1 MAQHPQPSLRVAID
15 LEMTGSNSEEDEI
28 IEIGA
33 VRFNGHT
40 QDGEPFHFFIRD
52 TRPVPYPVRRL
63 TGIREDELRSARA
76 LPLDEALRRLAEY
89 IGDAPLVG
97 HNIATDVAFL
107 RAAGLTL
114 RNPLLDTYDLA
125 ITLIPDLKTYGL
137 EAIATHLGVGATR
150 YHRAVDDAQT
160 TRRVFLLLLARL
172 QALDPQTRDELARL
186 PHSAPWTVSALLE
199 AAPSRVNGATAPS
212 DLGDL
217 AARLA
222 EQRDISAGV
231 YQFDG
236 IGQTP
241 TPPFATSDEMA
252 AVAGQMAPL
261 VRPAVA
267 ERAHRL
273 LVEGGALML
282 DLDNDQTDLVSLL
295 APAARWAVDTGG
307 RVVISAPTAAI
318 MSRLAREITPHAF
331 AAAGVSRS
339 RISVAEL
346 GERESYL
353 CLRRWFG
360 GATVADG
367 VEVAPGV
374 TRGLGR
380 LTIWLKSAQRG
391 ARVDLS
397 LPRQEE
403 YAWERARAGIEVR
416 DSAQSCPYD
425 ATGYCFLTA
434 AQNAANAARIVV
446 TTHKALAAAL
456 LGRDDLLPRTTRVI
470 ALDPHALEE
479 ALREA
484 RTHALRYTF
493 VSAVLS
499 DLATTTD
506 EGQPAG
512 LLHWAWRALCPTDP
526 ARGQA
531 WAEMVSNA
539 QRSAESFFAA
549 LHVFGHVIEPNLEQ
563 RTAPVDDEARYG
575 SAWRRVA
582 DEWSALRSALD
593 GVINLLR
600 VIATDAKAQSP
611 RATAELG
618 NTAVELLFAARQLEA
633 AREAGEELL
642 APATRGLVTW
652 IERPDISGEGATTPR
667 GLKIS
672 GGPVQ
677 CDTDLLGVYPAYGDA
692 VRPLTANG
700 NGLLLA
706 GPGLAAGGDFE
717 FPRVLFGMPTEA
729 RAANF
734 GRDRAEQTLLCLPT
748 DVPAPNRDHYQERLN
763 QTLIRLALE
772 LEGRLV
778 VYFASRNSLR
788 EGAQGIRKTLE
799 RNGILVLA
807 QGIDGAPH
815 NIWRTFNRERRVVLL
830 GGGGYWKSDIET
842 TRRSYCIVIPRL
854 PIPAES
860 DPVHKARGE
869 RWDDHH
875 GRYFMPA
882 AAQRMRIALSR
893 LAWSH
898 EERNA
903 ILLFDRRAH
912 TGDDGHAALA
922 TLPRCRELRAPV
934 DEITREIS
942 DWISPA

>member
-1 MAQHPQPSLRVAID
+1 
-15 LEMTGSNSEEDEI
+15 
-28 IEIGA
+28 
-33 VRFNGHT
+33 
-40 QDGEPFHFFIRD
+40 
-52 TRPVPYPVRRL
+52 
-63 TGIREDELRSARA
+63 
-76 LPLDEALRRLAEY
+76 
-89 IGDAPLVG
+89 
-97 HNIATDVAFL
+97 
-107 RAAGLTL
+107 
-114 RNPLLDTYDLA
+114 
-125 ITLIPDLKTYGL
+125 
-137 EAIATHLGVGATR
+137 
-150 YHRAVDDAQT
+150 
-160 TRRVFLLLLARL
+160 
-172 QALDPQTRDELARL
+172 
-186 PHSAPWTVSALLE
+186 
-199 AAPSRVNGATAPS
+199 
-212 DLGDL
+212 
-217 AARLA
+217 
-222 EQRDISAGV
+222 
-231 YQFDG
+231 
-236 IGQTP
+236 
-241 TPPFATSDEMA
+241 
-252 AVAGQMAPL
+252 
-261 VRPAVA
+261 
-267 ERAHRL
+267 
-273 LVEGGALML
+273 
-282 DLDNDQTDLVSLL
+282 
-295 APAARWAVDTGG
+295 
-307 RVVISAPTAAI
+307 
-318 MSRLAREITPHAF
+318 
-331 AAAGVSRS
+331 
-339 RISVAEL
+339 
-346 GERESYL
+346 
-353 CLRRWFG
+353 
-360 GATVADG
+360 
-367 VEVAPGV
+367 
-374 TRGLGR
+374 
-380 LTIWLKSAQRG
+380 
-391 ARVDLS
+391 LS

-531 WAEMVSNA
+531 WAEMVNNT

-549 LHVFGHVIEPNLEQ
+549 LHVFGHMIEPNLEQ

-575 SAWRRVA
+575 SAWNRVST
-582 DEWSALRSALD
+582 EWDALRGALD
-593 GVINLLR
+593 NVINLLR
-600 VIATDAKAQSP
+600 VIATDAKAQAP
-611 RATAELG
+611 RATSELG
-618 NTAVELLFAARQLEA
+618 SAAVELLFAARQLEA

-652 IERPDISGEGATTPR
+652 IERPDTSGEGATTPR

-830 GGGGYWKSDIET
+830 GGGGYWKSDIEP

-942 DWISPA
+942 DWIGPA

>member
-1 MAQHPQPSLRVAID
+1 
-15 LEMTGSNSEEDEI
+15 MTGSSADDDEI

-76 LPLDEALRRLAEY
+76 LPLDEALRRLADY
-89 IGDAPLVG
+89 IDDAPLVG

-107 RAAGLTL
+107 RAAGMTL

-125 ITLIPDLKTYGL
+125 VTLLPDLKTYGL
-137 EAIATHLGVGATR
+137 EAIATHLGIGATR
-150 YHRAVDDAQT
+150 YHRALDDAQT
-160 TRRVFLLLLARL
+160 TRRVFLTLLARL
-172 QALDPQTRDELARL
+172 QALDLQTREGLARL

-199 AAPSRVNGATAPS
+199 AEPGRVNGATPPSELS
-212 DLGDL
+212 DLGT
-217 AARLA
+217 RLA
-222 EQRDISAGV
+222 EQSDISARV
-231 YQFDG
+231 YQFGG

-252 AVAGQMAPL
+252 AVAGQVAPL

-273 LVEGGALML
+273 LVEGGALLL

-307 RVVISAPTAAI
+307 RVVISAPTPAI
-318 MSRLAREITPHAF
+318 MSRLAREVTPHAF

-339 RISVAEL
+339 QISVAEL

-367 VEVAPGV
+367 AAVTPGV
-374 TRGLGR
+374 TRGLAR

-397 LPRQEE
+397 LLRQEE
-403 YAWERARAGIEVR
+403 YGWERARAGIEVR

-434 AQNAANAARIVV
+434 AQKAANAARIVV

-456 LGRDDLLPRTTRVI
+456 LGRDDLLPKATRVI

-499 DLATTTD
+499 DLATTTE

-512 LLHWAWRALCPTDP
+512 VLHWAWRALCPTDP

-531 WAEMVSNA
+531 WAEMVNNA

-549 LHVFGHVIEPNLEQ
+549 LHMFGHVIEPNLEQ
-563 RTAPVDDEARYG
+563 RAALVDDEARYG
-575 SAWRRVA
+575 SAWHRVSA
-582 DEWSALRSALD
+582 EWGALRGALD
-593 GVINLLR
+593 NVINLLR
-600 VIATDAKAQSP
+600 VIATDAKTQSP
-611 RATAELG
+611 RATSEPGSA
-618 NTAVELLFAARQLEA
+618 AVELLFAARQLEV

-642 APATRGLVTW
+642 TPATRGLVTW
-652 IERPDISGEGATTPR
+652 IERPDTSAEGATTPR

-807 QGIDGAPH
+807 QGIDGPPH
-815 NIWRTFNRERRVVLL
+815 NIWRTFNREQRVVLL
-830 GGGGYWKSDIET
+830 GGGGYWQSDIEP

-869 RWDDHH
+869 RWDDHR
-875 GRYFMPA
+875 GRYFIPA

-898 EERNA
+898 EDRNA

-912 TGDDGHAALA
+912 SGDDGHTTLA

-942 DWISPA
+942 DWIGPA